1 MGGRLHEDQPEP
13 RFVEGSKVAA
23 IGWHW
28 SSRIVPYAICSIQ
41 TLPRAVAAC
50 RGIYCHPPVPISS
63 SPLTS
68 RGAAG
73 WQWLGPS
80 TWHPITWCFE
90 TSLMVLSGGQTR
102 LLRCKLPVRRI
113 KEASE
118 NFPPVSCCL
127 HWLRQSPCSA
137 SRPVRFLACESTG
150 QVTCKV
156 AGPRDRKC
164 PNLHKLDT
172 TDPCVSLFLGPDR
185 LWSANAM

>member
-1 MGGRLHEDQPEP
+1 MRLVFSPSSRRLQARSQTRPSRQLRGVASSLMIDGAIQFWGGRRHEDQPEP

-113 KEASE
+113 KEPSE
-118 NFPPVSCCL
+118 NFPPISV
-127 HWLRQSPCSA
+127 
-137 SRPVRFLACESTG
+137 VFTG
-150 QVTCKV
+150 
-156 AGPRDRKC
+156 
-164 PNLHKLDT
+164 
-172 TDPCVSLFLGPDR
+172 CVSLHVQLLVPFVSWHVKALDR
-185 LWSANAM
+185 